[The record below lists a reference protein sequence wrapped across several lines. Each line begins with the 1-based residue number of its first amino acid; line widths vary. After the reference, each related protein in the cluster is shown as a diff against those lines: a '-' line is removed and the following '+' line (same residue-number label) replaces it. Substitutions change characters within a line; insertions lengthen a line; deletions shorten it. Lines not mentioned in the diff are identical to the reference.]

1 MALSYV
7 KVRAAQPEIKV
18 YKLADDE
25 GMVWLVH
32 PNGSKYWRS
41 LYRKSVF
48 RCLWPM

>member
-25 GMVWLVH
+25 GMPLLKDWE
-32 PNGSKYWRS
+32 KD
-41 LYRKSVF
+41 K
-48 RCLWPM
+48 RCHYHVTFGPEK